1 VLAVVAAPA
10 VGLFLVVADPL
21 EPSDAIIVL
30 DGRMPAREVEAA
42 ALYHRGL
49 APRIVLA
56 RGRDPIERA
65 QRVAGEPP
73 HQERAAAVLVRL
85 GVPAAAIVKLER
97 VVENTLDELAEDFE
111 YCRRM
116 GLRRV
121 ILVTSPAHT
130 RRVRLMWRSRYGAQV
145 TGLVHPTPY
154 EEFDPARWW
163 RSRRTIE
170 VTVHEIFGIAH
181 FMVGSPVPTFDRTR

>member
-1 VLAVVAAPA
+1 MLAVVAAPA